1 MFAILM
7 SAKLEALAFLK
18 IKVFWIKSYDIIISG
33 YDVDNKILSRNS
45 HYITDVVM
53 WPKFGNSKFLREKL

>member
-18 IKVFWIKSYDIIISG
+18 IKVFWNKSYDIIISG
-33 YDVDNKILSRNS
+33 FDV
-45 HYITDVVM
+45 TT
-53 WPKFGNSKFLREKL
+53 KFYHVIHIIS